1 MVDRLT
7 HRLIP
12 FVPHDAGEDELL
24 ADQDGNI
31 LCRRLQTGGNVAK
44 VLQCLIDFLNLCA
57 LVRVYVGP
65 PLGPVHRGS
74 PSVSR
79 RRPRSAT
86 AGAAATAAAAAA
98 GRRGGPEICSLLRK

>member
-31 LCRRLQTGGNVAK
+31 LCRRLQTGENVAK
-44 VLQCLIDFLNLCA
+44 VLQCLIEFLNLCA

-79 RRPRSAT
+79 PRPRSVP
-86 AGAAATAAAAAA
+86 AAAAAAAA

>member
-1 MVDRLT
+1 MSCLPTKTETSCV
-7 HRLIP
+7 
-12 FVPHDAGEDELL
+12 ED
-24 ADQDGNI
+24 
-31 LCRRLQTGGNVAK
+31 CKRGGNVAK

-79 RRPRSAT
+79 RRSRSAA
-86 AGAAATAAAAAA
+86 AGAAAAAA
-98 GRRGGPEICSLLRK
+98 AACRRGGPEICSLLRK